1 MTTDNTRTTYLVTW
15 SIDITA
21 DSPQAAAL
29 IAKRMCNDMSFDPD
43 DANVF
48 EVHAPAYPGDADTQC
63 THTVDLG
70 AAEITDD
77 GEIIVE
83 DTHTALDAPV
93 DTADAAP
100 DAAPERAVAGTDSD
114 DTETLIVTEEI
125 TLEIEIDRTEL
136 RAAGIDPDDTESAEF
151 DSYIADITSTLGNG
165 RHAFS
170 VTECERSCSWLN

>member
-43 DANVF
+43 DVNVF
-48 EVHAPAYPGDADTQC
+48 EVHAPAYPGDADTQH

-83 DTHTALDAPV
+83 DTHTAPVAAPD
-93 DTADAAP
+93 DTP
-100 DAAPERAVAGTDSD
+100 DAAPERTVAGTDSD
-114 DTETLIVTEEI
+114 DTGTLIVTEET
-125 TLEIEIDRTEL
+125 TLEVEIDRAEL
-136 RAAGIDPDDTESAEF
+136 RAAGIDPDGTESAEF

-165 RHAFS
+165 RHAFT
-170 VTECERSCSWLN
+170 VTECERSCSWSN

>member
-48 EVHAPAYPGDADTQC
+48 EVHAPAYPGDADTQH

-83 DTHTALDAPV
+83 DTDTAPDAPE
-93 DTADAAP
+93 TP
-100 DAAPERAVAGTDSD
+100 DAAPECAVAETDSD
-114 DTETLIVTEEI
+114 DTETLIVTEET
-125 TLEIEIDRTEL
+125 TLEVEIDRTEL
-136 RAAGIDPDDTESAEF
+136 RAAGIDPDDTESVEF
-151 DSYIADITSTLGNG
+151 DSYIADITSTLDNG
-165 RHAFS
+165 RHAFT
-170 VTECERSCSWLN
+170 VTECQRSCSWSN

>member
-43 DANVF
+43 DVNVF
-48 EVHAPAYPGDADTQC
+48 EVHAPAYPGDADTQH

-83 DTHTALDAPV
+83 DTHTAP
-93 DTADAAP
+93 
-100 DAAPERAVAGTDSD
+100 AAPERAVAGTDSD
-114 DTETLIVTEEI
+114 DTETLIVTEET
-125 TLEIEIDRTEL
+125 TLEIEIDRAKM

-151 DSYIADITSTLGNG
+151 DSYIADITSTLDNG
-165 RHAFS
+165 RHAFT
-170 VTECERSCSWLN
+170 VTECERSCSWSN

>member
-48 EVHAPAYPGDADTQC
+48 EVHAPAYPGDADTQH

-83 DTHTALDAPV
+83 DTHTVSDAPV
-93 DTADAAP
+93 AAP
-100 DAAPERAVAGTDSD
+100 DDTPGSSVAGTDSD
-114 DTETLIVTEEI
+114 DTETLIVTEET
-125 TLEIEIDRTEL
+125 TLEVEIDRAKL

-151 DSYIADITSTLGNG
+151 DSYIADITSTLDSG
-165 RHAFS
+165 RHAFT
-170 VTECERSCSWLN
+170 VTECERSCSWSN

>member
-21 DSPQAAAL
+21 DSPHAAAL

-48 EVHAPAYPGDADTQC
+48 EVRTPAYPGDTDTGTQH

-83 DTHTALDAPV
+83 DTHTAPV
-93 DTADAAP
+93 AAP
-100 DAAPERAVAGTDSD
+100 IDTPVAAPERAVAGTDSD
-114 DTETLIVTEEI
+114 DTETLIVTEEL
-125 TLEIEIDRTEL
+125 TYEIEIDRAEL
-136 RAAGIDPDDTESAEF
+136 RESGIDPEDTGSVEF
-151 DSYIADITSTLGNG
+151 DSYIADITSTLHSGN
-165 RHAFS
+165 HAYTI
-170 VTECERSCSWLN
+170 TECERSCSWSN